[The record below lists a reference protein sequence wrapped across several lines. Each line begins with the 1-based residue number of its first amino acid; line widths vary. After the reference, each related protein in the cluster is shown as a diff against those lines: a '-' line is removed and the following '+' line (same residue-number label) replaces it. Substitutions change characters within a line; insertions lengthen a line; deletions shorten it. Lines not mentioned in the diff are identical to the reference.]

1 MNSWLI
7 LIVAG
12 LLEVCW
18 ASALK
23 STAGFTRI
31 WPTLFFA
38 VTLAGSMYLLSVA
51 VKTLPVG
58 TAYAVW
64 VGIGAAGTAIFAM
77 LFHGEAMTVARGI
90 FLSLLIVSI
99 VGLKMTTVATS

>member
-1 MNSWLI
+1 MNSWFI
-7 LIVAG
+7 LVIAG

-23 STAGFTRI
+23 STAGFTRL

-38 VTLAGSMYLLSVA
+38 VTLGGSMYLLSLA
-51 VKTLPVG
+51 TKNLPVG

-77 LFHGEAMTVARGI
+77 LFHGEVMTLARGL
-90 FLSLLIVSI
+90 FLSLLIISI
-99 VGLKMTTVATS
+99 IGLKMTTSAAG

>member
-1 MNSWLI
+1 MNSWFLLVI
-7 LIVAG
+7 AG

-23 STAGFTRI
+23 STAGFTRL

-38 VTLAGSMYLLSVA
+38 VTLAGSMYLLSLA
-51 VKTLPVG
+51 VKNLPVG

-77 LFHGEAMTVARGI
+77 LFHGEAMTVARVA

-99 VGLKMTTVATS
+99 IGLKMTTATA

>member
-1 MNSWLI
+1 MNPWFI

-18 ASALK
+18 ATALK
-23 STAGFTRI
+23 STAGFTRL

-38 VTLAGSMYLLSVA
+38 ITLAGSMYLLSMA
-51 VKTLPVG
+51 AKTLPVG

-64 VGIGAAGTAIFAM
+64 VGIGAAGTAIAAM
-77 LFHGEAMTVARGI
+77 IFHGESMTLARGV
-90 FLSLLIVSI
+90 FLSLLIISI
-99 VGLKMTTVATS
+99 VGLKLTTATTV

>member
-18 ASALK
+18 ATSLK
-23 STAGFTRI
+23 STAGFTKL
-31 WPTLFFA
+31 WPTVFF
-38 VTLAGSMYLLSVA
+38 VTTLAGSMFLLSVA
-51 VKTLPVG
+51 VRNLPVG

-64 VGIGAAGTAIFAM
+64 VGIGAAGTAIAAM
-77 LFHGEAMTVARGI
+77 VMHGEVMTWPRGV
-90 FLSLLIVSI
+90 FLALLIVSI
-99 VGLKMTTVATS
+99 VGLKLTTPEA

>member
-1 MNSWLI
+1 MKPWLI

-18 ASALK
+18 ASSLK
-23 STAGFTRI
+23 STAGFTRL

-51 VKTLPVG
+51 VRELPVG

-64 VGIGAAGTAIFAM
+64 VGVGAAGTAVVAT
-77 LFHGEAMTVARGI
+77 LYHHEPMTFWRGI
-90 FLSLLIVSI
+90 FLVLLIGSI
-99 VGLKMTTVATS
+99 IGLKATSTSA

>member
-1 MNSWLI
+1 MNAWLI

-18 ASALK
+18 ASSLK
-23 STAGFTRI
+23 STAGFTRLG
-31 WPTLFFA
+31 PTLFFIT
-38 VTLAGSMYLLSVA
+38 TLAASMYLLAVA

-64 VGIGAAGTAIFAM
+64 VGIGAAGTAVASVF
-77 LFHGEAMTVARGI
+77 LNGEAITLGRGL
-90 FLSLLIVSI
+90 FLALLIASI
-99 VGLKMTTVATS
+99 VGLKLTTAAQ

>member
-1 MNSWLI
+1 MNAWFI

-23 STAGFTRI
+23 STAGFTRL

-77 LFHGEAMTVARGI
+77 LFHGEAMNVARGI

-99 VGLKMTTVATS
+99 VGLKMTTATAS